1 MIKSIRE
8 TFNNSFTAQQ
18 YADFLTEIEQFF
30 PGALD
35 FRIAETP
42 VFIDKGMRNKMI
54 DACEY
59 IISKILE
66 DGYLSQTERSIP
78 ADERVNSP
86 ENPCQFIAFDFGICT
101 NPEGI
106 AEPALIEL
114 QGFPTLFGFQA
125 FYPSILEKHFTIPTG
140 YSQFFS
146 GYTRDSYIQL
156 LRQTILGPINPEN
169 VILLEIKPH
178 EQKTRIDFYATAR
191 YLGIAIVCISE
202 LFTEDN
208 KIYYFK
214 ESRKIQVNRIYNR
227 VIGDELKQVQQV
239 MDIKFEITG
248 NWDVEWIPHPNWFY
262 RISKYTLPLLN
273 HPYIPET
280 KFLSEYLSI
289 PTNLEDYVLK
299 PLFSFAGQ
307 GVVID
312 LTREDLD
319 HIDDPDNWILQK
331 KMKYADCI
339 ETPDGLAKVEVRI
352 MYIWEDGTKRPVP
365 VTNLARLS
373 KGKMIGTRYN
383 KDKSW
388 VGGSVAYFEQ

>member
-8 TFNNSFTAQQ
+8 AYNQSFTAQQ
-18 YADFLTEIEQFF
+18 YADFLTEIEHFF

-42 VFIDKGMRNKMI
+42 VFIEKEMRNKMI
-54 DACEY
+54 DTCEY

-66 DGYLSQTERSIP
+66 EGYLSQTERSIP
-78 ADERVNSP
+78 VEERVSSP
-86 ENPCQFIAFDFGICT
+86 EKPCQFIAFDFGICT

-140 YSQFFS
+140 YSQFLS

-156 LRQTILGPINPEN
+156 LRQTILGSLNPEN

-239 MDIKFEITG
+239 MDIKFDITG

-280 KFLSEYLSI
+280 KFLSECSSI
-289 PTNLEDYVLK
+289 PANLEDYVLK

-312 LTREDLD
+312 LTRQDLD
-319 HIDDPDNWILQK
+319 HINDPDNWILQK

-339 ETPDGLAKVEVRI
+339 ETPDGLAKAEVRI

-365 VTNLARLS
+365 ITNLARLS

>member
-8 TFNNSFTAQQ
+8 AYNESFKTQQ
-18 YADFLTEIEQFF
+18 YAGFLAEIEHFF

-42 VFIDKGMRNKMI
+42 VFIDKAMRNKMI
-54 DACEY
+54 DTCEY
-59 IISKILE
+59 IISKIQEEAFLSHTESAIPLE
-66 DGYLSQTERSIP
+66 
-78 ADERVNSP
+78 ERVSGP
-86 ENPCQFIAFDFGICT
+86 EKPCQFIAFDFGICT
-101 NPEGI
+101 NVDGI

-114 QGFPTLFGFQA
+114 QGFPTLFCFQA
-125 FYPSILEKHFTIPTG
+125 FYPSILEKHFTIPSG
-140 YSQFFS
+140 YSQSFS
-146 GYTRDSYIQL
+146 DYTCESYLEL
-156 LRQTILGPINPEN
+156 LKQNIVGSNNPEN

-178 EQKTRIDFYATAR
+178 EQKTRIDFYCTAR
-191 YLGIAIVCISE
+191 YLGITIVCISE

-208 KIYYFK
+208 KIFYLK
-214 ESRKIQVNRIYNR
+214 EGRKIQVNRIYNR
-227 VIGDELKQVQQV
+227 VISDELKQVQKM
-239 MDIKFEITG
+239 MDIKFDITG

-280 KFLSEYLSI
+280 KFLSELSSI
-289 PTNLEDYVLK
+289 PVNLEDYVLK

-312 LTREDLD
+312 LKREDLNN
-319 HIDDPDNWILQK
+319 INDPENWILQR

-339 ETPDGLAKVEVRI
+339 ETPDGLAKAEVRI
-352 MYIWEDGTKRPVP
+352 MYIWEDRTKRPVP

-388 VGGSVAYFEQ
+388 VGGTVAYFEQ

>member
-8 TFNNSFTAQQ
+8 AYNQSFTAQQ
-18 YADFLTEIEQFF
+18 YADFLTEIEHFF

-42 VFIDKGMRNKMI
+42 VFIEKEMRNKMI
-54 DACEY
+54 DTCEY

-66 DGYLSQTERSIP
+66 EGYLSQTERSIP
-78 ADERVNSP
+78 VEERVSSP
-86 ENPCQFIAFDFGICT
+86 EKPCQFIAFDFGICT

-140 YSQFFS
+140 YSQFLS

-156 LRQTILGPINPEN
+156 LRQTILGSLNPEN

-208 KIYYFK
+208 KIYYLK

-239 MDIKFEITG
+239 MDIKFDITG

-280 KFLSEYLSI
+280 KFLSECSSI
-289 PTNLEDYVLK
+289 PANLEDYVLK

-312 LTREDLD
+312 LTRQDLD
-319 HIDDPDNWILQK
+319 HINDPDNWILQK

-339 ETPDGLAKVEVRI
+339 ETPDGLAKAEVRI

-365 VTNLARLS
+365 ITNLARLS

>member
-8 TFNNSFTAQQ
+8 AFNNSFTAQQ

-42 VFIDKGMRNKMI
+42 VFIDKEMRNKMI
-54 DACEY
+54 DTCEY
-59 IISKILE
+59 IINKIQE
-66 DGYLSQTERSIP
+66 EEYLFQTERSIP
-78 ADERVNSP
+78 VDERVSAP
-86 ENPCQFIAFDFGICT
+86 EKPCQFIAFDFGICT
-101 NPEGI
+101 NPQGI

-125 FYPSILEKHFTIPTG
+125 FYPSILEKHFNIPAG

-146 GYTRDSYIQL
+146 GHTRDSYIQL
-156 LRQTILGPINPEN
+156 LRQTILGPLNPEN

-202 LFTEDN
+202 LFTEEN

-214 ESRKIQVNRIYNR
+214 ESRKVQVNRIYNR

-239 MDIKFEITG
+239 MDIKFDMTG

-307 GVVID
+307 GVIID
-312 LTREDLD
+312 LSQEDL
-319 HIDDPDNWILQK
+319 IKINDPDNWILQR

-352 MYIWEDGTKRPVP
+352 MYIWEDGTKRPIP
-365 VTNLARLS
+365 ITNLARLS

>member
-8 TFNNSFTAQQ
+8 AYNNSFTAAQ
-18 YADFLTEIEQFF
+18 YAGFLAEIEHFF

-42 VFIDKGMRNKMI
+42 VFIDKEMRNKMI
-54 DACEY
+54 DTCEY
-59 IISKILE
+59 IISKIQEEGFLN
-66 DGYLSQTERSIP
+66 QTERSIP
-78 ADERVNSP
+78 VEERVSAP
-86 ENPCQFIAFDFGICT
+86 EKPCQFIAFDFGICT
-101 NPEGI
+101 NADGI

-125 FYPSILEKHFTIPTG
+125 FYPTILGKYFTIPSG

-146 GYTRDSYIQL
+146 GYSRESYIEL
-156 LRQTILGPINPEN
+156 LRQTIVGNDNPEN

-178 EQKTRIDFYATAR
+178 EQKTRIDFYCTAQ

-202 LFTEDN
+202 LITEDN

-214 ESRKIQVNRIYNR
+214 EGKKIQVNRIYNR
-227 VIGDELKQVQQV
+227 VIGDELRQVQQK
-239 MDIKFEITG
+239 MDIKFDITG

-280 KFLSEYLSI
+280 KLLSEFSST

-312 LTREDLD
+312 LTQEDLD
-319 HIDDPDNWILQK
+319 NINDPDNWILQK

-339 ETPDGLAKVEVRI
+339 DTPDGLAKVEVRI
-352 MYIWEDGTKRPVP
+352 MYIWEDGTKKPVP

-388 VGGSVAYFEQ
+388 VGGTVAYFEQ

>member
-8 TFNNSFTAQQ
+8 AFNNSFTAQQ

-42 VFIDKGMRNKMI
+42 VFIDKEMRNKMI
-54 DACEY
+54 DTCEY
-59 IISKILE
+59 IINKIQE
-66 DGYLSQTERSIP
+66 EEYLFQTERSIP
-78 ADERVNSP
+78 VDERVSAP
-86 ENPCQFIAFDFGICT
+86 EKPCQFIAFDFGICT
-101 NPEGI
+101 NPQGI

-125 FYPSILEKHFTIPTG
+125 FYPSILEKHFNIPAG

-146 GYTRDSYIQL
+146 GHTRDSYIQL
-156 LRQTILGPINPEN
+156 LRQTILGPLNSEN

-202 LFTEDN
+202 LFTEEN

-214 ESRKIQVNRIYNR
+214 ESRKVQVNRIYNR

-239 MDIKFEITG
+239 MDIKFDMTG

-307 GVVID
+307 GVIID
-312 LTREDLD
+312 LTQEDLD
-319 HIDDPDNWILQK
+319 KINDPYNWILQR

-365 VTNLARLS
+365 ITNLARLS